1 MPPSV
6 LPPNPSLVAIILMI
20 KTRAGIHHVFHYPPD
35 PGHDKPHVKLD
46 YENSS
51 EEDTG
56 DSSEEDGCSSLEDER
71 PENDAA
77 TSTGNTNDVDI
88 DESGSASPQKTDMD
102 GWKRSDVSRNGFLGL
117 PVGLQHLLC
126 PDAKAHKKRFEMT
139 IDGRV
144 FLGWPIC
151 SRENGLW
158 QRKKNSKVPEAPVI
172 DVDMS
177 STPTEQTADNH
188 AQRSTVQLHED
199 SGETTGNDTGAED
212 DETPELPSLT
222 DLGGSHKL
230 VDEYHQNKDMAA
242 HSLKEL
248 LNMFHVVFVMNPPP
262 LEYQLRVDEMYDHV
276 VKKFTRALTWEQRRS
291 NFVLNEAQKIRRLE
305 AKHGMSG
312 PPPSIASRIPY
323 SFVRRET
330 IQQTIK
336 HSPLAKAIATTYTN
350 ISTSRIAHITLTP
363 HLTFSLQIPIPTSIS
378 ALPTPTEPQLP
389 GLWLTTANSI
399 PPSPTPQPPSNLA
412 SHFALLLLSDLPTI
426 IADINSS
433 SSPLTAPLT
442 HYLRASTPTR
452 SFSQIALLTSIPLPE
467 ILLLASHL
475 IYWRRARAI
484 PPLHARDTY
493 IVSPN
498 ADMRRLASASAQYAR
513 LYPAL
518 PPLPKMLA
526 LLSCAQPRPFGSLI
540 PSKDHKEAY
549 LGILAWLLRG
559 GWVTQLRTFAWVR
572 VPPRIQATVAAE
584 SQQEQERVTSA
595 ASAKAP
601 PRDDQRPASPA
612 GSVSSTHTTVPFSR
626 EPQSTDAS
634 HSSLFKPSLITHPV
648 KASGLESRHLAAIA
662 AELPVEEK
670 EAWETCLKY
679 FNGEHALEKIATREG
694 WKRKRVEAL
703 TAGWR
708 ERGVL
713 LEGRGW

>member
-1 MPPSV
+1 MPHCV

-20 KTRAGIHHVFHYPPD
+20 KTRAGIHDVFHYPPN

-51 EEDTG
+51 EESV
-56 DSSEEDGCSSLEDER
+56 DSSEDDGYSSPEDDR
-71 PENDAA
+71 PEDDHDA

-88 DESGSASPQKTDMD
+88 DESGSASPQKSDIH
-102 GWKRSDVSRNGFLGL
+102 GWRRPDVSRNGFLGL
-117 PVGLQHLLC
+117 PVGLQHFLC
-126 PDAKAHKKRFEMT
+126 PDAKAHKKRFEMS

-144 FLGWPIC
+144 FLGWPIY
-151 SRENGLW
+151 SREDGLW
-158 QRKKNSKVPEAPVI
+158 QRKKKSKVAKAPMI
-172 DVDMS
+172 DVDVKS
-177 STPTEQTADNH
+177 ASTEHTADVH
-188 AQRSTVQLHED
+188 ARQSSVQLDED
-199 SGETTGNDTGAED
+199 LGETTSNDTGIED
-212 DETPELPSLT
+212 HKIPELLSSPDVHESYEQA
-222 DLGGSHKL
+222 
-230 VDEYHQNKDMAA
+230 DEYRQNKDTAA
-242 HSLKEL
+242 LGLKEM

-262 LEYQLRVDEMYDHV
+262 LEYQLRVEQMYDHV
-276 VKKFTRALTWEQRRS
+276 VKKFTRALKWEQSRS
-291 NFVLNEAQKIRRLE
+291 NFVLNEAQKIRTLE
-305 AKHGMSG
+305 AKHGMPFSD
-312 PPPSIASRIPY
+312 SIASRISC
-323 SFVRRET
+323 SFVHRET
-330 IQQTIK
+330 IQQITK
-336 HSPLAKAIATTYTN
+336 HSPLAKAIATTYIS

-378 ALPTPTEPQLP
+378 TLPTPTEPQLP
-389 GLWLTTANSI
+389 GLWLTTATSI
-399 PPSPTPQPPSNLA
+399 PPSPSPQPPSNVA

-426 IADINSS
+426 ITDINTT

-452 SFSQIALLTSIPLPE
+452 SFSQIALLTSIPLSE
-467 ILLLASHL
+467 ILFLASHL

-513 LYPAL
+513 LFPAL
-518 PPLPKMLA
+518 PPLAKMLA
-526 LLSCAQPRPFGSLI
+526 LLSGTQSRAFGSLI

-549 LGILAWLLRG
+549 LSILAWLLRG

-572 VPPRIQATVAAE
+572 VPARIQAAVAAE
-584 SQQEQERVTSA
+584 SQQERERESSIAHTTTPSPD
-595 ASAKAP
+595 KK
-601 PRDDQRPASPA
+601 RPASPA
-612 GSVSSTHTTVPFSR
+612 GSVSSTHTTVPFPS
-626 EPQSTDAS
+626 EPHSGGAS
-634 HSSLFKPSLITHPV
+634 YSPLFRPRLITHPA

-679 FNGEHALEKIATREG
+679 FNGEHALEKIAAREG
-694 WKRKRVEAL
+694 WKRKRVEGL
-703 TAGWR
+703 RAGWR
-708 ERGVL
+708 DRGVL